1 MALNKKV
8 ENRKR
13 IKRRV
18 RGKISVSQGLL
29 RLTVY
34 RSNKEIYAQL
44 IDDKEGKT
52 RVSASS
58 REKDIASSK
67 GTKVDISA
75 AVGKAIAK
83 KAKEAGIEKVVFD
96 RNGFVYH
103 GRVKA
108 LAEGAREGGL
118 KF

>member
-1 MALNKKV
+1 MALTKV
-8 ENRKR
+8 QKRDR

-18 RGKISVSQGLL
+18 RGKISGSSSAP
-29 RLTVY
+29 RLSVY
-34 RSNKEIYAQL
+34 KSNKEIYAQL

-52 RVSASS
+52 LVAASS
-58 REKDIASSK
+58 REKGATK
-67 GTKVDISA
+67 GTKTEVA
-75 AVGKAIAK
+75 TAVGKLIAE
-83 KAKEAGIEKVVFD
+83 KAKAAGFEKVVFD

-108 LAEGAREGGL
+108 LADGAREGGL

>member
-1 MALNKKV
+1 MALNKLEKR
-8 ENRKR
+8 NR

-18 RGKISVSQGLL
+18 RGKISGSAELP
-29 RLTVY
+29 RLSVY
-34 RSNKEIYAQL
+34 KSNKEIYAQL

-52 RVSASS
+52 LASASS
-58 REKDIASSK
+58 RALNAT
-67 GTKVDISA
+67 GTKIEISA
-75 AVGKAIAK
+75 EVGKVIAE
-83 KAKEAGIEKVVFD
+83 KAKAAGVENVVFD

-108 LAEGAREGGL
+108 LADGAREGGL

>member
-1 MALNKKV
+1 MALNKEQK
-8 ENRKR
+8 RIR

-18 RGKISVSQGLL
+18 RGKISGSAELP
-29 RLTVY
+29 RLSVY
-34 RSNKEIYAQL
+34 KSNKEIYAQL

-52 RVSASS
+52 LASASS
-58 REKDIASSK
+58 RALNAK
-67 GTKVDISA
+67 GTKTEVSTE
-75 AVGKAIAK
+75 VGKAIAE
-83 KAKEAGIEKVVFD
+83 KAKSAGIESVVFD

-108 LAEGAREGGL
+108 LADGAREGGL

>member
-1 MALNKKV
+1 MALNKLEK
-8 ENRKR
+8 RLR

-18 RGKISVSQGLL
+18 RGKISGSAELP
-29 RLTVY
+29 RLSVY
-34 RSNKEIYAQL
+34 KSNKEIYAQL

-52 RVSASS
+52 LASASS
-58 REKDIASSK
+58 RALNAK
-67 GTKVDISA
+67 GTKVEISA
-75 AVGKAIAK
+75 EVGKAIAE
-83 KAKEAGIEKVVFD
+83 KAKAVGIENVVFD

-108 LAEGAREGGL
+108 LADGAREGGL